1 MEDIF
6 EDLEILILQN
16 EDDFDRGSGKF
27 ILRKFIKEKQAKQ
40 LTLTDV
46 SQQREQLFDFYKE
59 MKRFGKLYND
69 NYTEEKMMQDISDFI
84 KNK

>member
-1 MEDIF
+1 MKAEDIF

-27 ILRKFIKEKQAKQ
+27 ILRKFIKEKLYKQ

-46 SQQREQLFDFYKE
+46 STRELPPWVRPLITIITMSLVTVYVIYKTFYVC
-59 MKRFGKLYND
+59 
-69 NYTEEKMMQDISDFI
+69 
-84 KNK
+84 

>member
-1 MEDIF
+1 MTEREIAEKTWELWNNYYKDG
-6 EDLEILILQN
+6 DLGSEEILDIIEN
-16 EDDFDRGSGKF
+16 D
-27 ILRKFIKEKQAKQ
+27 IKV
-40 LTLTDV
+40 LTIPDV

-59 MKRFGKLYND
+59 MKRCGKLYND